1 MGQGSRSSPGS
12 LERSQVR
19 GRVIPV
25 RPCGMARFRVER
37 QFLQRRAR
45 WVALEERVEAP
56 ITIPG
61 ILTNLEIVF
70 AYSVREGL
78 RKGVDTFMS
87 RMEVVFSAELRV
99 T

>member
-1 MGQGSRSSPGS
+1 
-12 LERSQVR
+12 
-19 GRVIPV
+19 
-25 RPCGMARFRVER
+25 MARFRVER

-70 AYSVREGL
+70 A
-78 RKGVDTFMS
+78 
-87 RMEVVFSAELRV
+87 
-99 T
+99 